1 MTVPRFSFNHRTV
14 RRRAG
19 TVHRGIPGSPGKE
32 TGLGFPVLVYAA
44 LSLIIRTDTHLMNRS
59 GLIITILM
67 SCLAILLWKVVNA
80 PDMEP
85 SWPSKIQ
92 GFSFSP
98 FREGQSPSKRIYPTV
113 EQIDRDLAILAG
125 DVHAVRAYT
134 VEDTL
139 AEIPRLAAARGLNVV
154 LGAWLTPDLERNEE
168 EIARLIKVYHENH
181 RNIIRVLVG
190 NEVILRAD
198 LSVNQMI
205 EYVNTV
211 KKSIK
216 IPVSIAEPWHV
227 WLQYPQLV
235 EHVDFI
241 AVHFLPY
248 WEGIPVDEAVDYC
261 VMRYNEL
268 KQRYP
273 GKEIVISEVGWPSGG
288 RIRQKAVA
296 SPANQAKF
304 LRRFLDV
311 AEKNNYTYYI
321 MEAFDQIWKKEL
333 EGEAGSLWGVY
344 NDDRQPKF
352 EFIQPVIR
360 IPEWRELAAISI
372 VLAVLLLLLLFRDS
386 KGLLDRGRG
395 FLAIIAYGIT
405 TFVVWMVYDFQQQYM
420 TVSTLVVG
428 VVLLFAATGAILV
441 ILAEAH
447 EWAESLWIKKWRRL
461 PQPAPPESVADEAL
475 PMVSI
480 HVPAYNE
487 PPAMMIETINALAA
501 LDYPRF
507 EVLII
512 DNNTKDPA
520 VWEPVAAHCQSLG
533 PRFRFFHVDPLAG
546 FKAGALN
553 YALRQTDP
561 AAGVVA
567 VIDSDYVVEPDWLRA
582 LVPQFADENL
592 AIVQAPQ
599 DYRDGDENAFKAMC
613 LAEYRGFFQIGMVTR
628 NERNAIIQHGTMTM
642 VRRRVLDEVGGW
654 AEWCITED
662 AELGLR
668 IFEKGY
674 AASYVPHSFGKGLMP
689 DTFLDYKKQRFRWA
703 YGSVLILRHHMMAMF
718 GLERTGLTR
727 GQRYHFLAGWLPW
740 FADGINMLFNIL
752 ALGWSWGM
760 ILFSDYLSPPH
771 IAFASLPV
779 MLFFFKSFKMFF
791 LYRSRV
797 TATRLQS
804 LAAGLAGLALSH
816 TIARAMLTGFI
827 TRRIGFFRT
836 PKNAQAN
843 AIVKALG
850 DAREELLFVIA
861 LVLAIIGVMMR
872 KDSDMLDVRIWA
884 SVLAIQAVPYAAS
897 VIVSLISGLPK
908 LPAKLVGVMAPLR
921 GLGGEEK

>member
-1 MTVPRFSFNHRTV
+1 
-14 RRRAG
+14 
-19 TVHRGIPGSPGKE
+19 
-32 TGLGFPVLVYAA
+32 
-44 LSLIIRTDTHLMNRS
+44 MNRS
-59 GLIITILM
+59 GLIITLLM
-67 SCLAILLWKVVNA
+67 GCLAILLWKVVNA

-98 FREGQSPSKRIYPTV
+98 FRAGQSPSKRIYPSI

-125 DVHAVRAYT
+125 DVHAVRSYT
-134 VEDTL
+134 VEDNL
-139 AEIPRLAAARGLNVV
+139 AEIPRLAAARGLNVT
-154 LGAWLTPDLERNEE
+154 LGAWITDDTESNEQ
-168 EIARLIKVYHENH
+168 EIAKLIKVYQENH

-190 NEVILRAD
+190 NEVMLRGEQTAD
-198 LSVNQMI
+198 QMI
-205 EYVNTV
+205 KYVETV
-211 KKSIK
+211 KKSVWA
-216 IPVSIAEPWHV
+216 PVSIAEPWHV
-227 WLQYPQLV
+227 WLQYPKLV

-241 AVHFLPY
+241 AVHLLPY

-321 MEAFDQIWKKEL
+321 MEAFDQIWKKDL

-344 NDDRQPKF
+344 NDARQPKF
-352 EFIQPVIR
+352 EFIKPVIT
-360 IPEWRELAAISI
+360 IPQWRELAAISI
-372 VLAVLLLLLLFRDS
+372 GLAVILLLFLFRDS
-386 KGLLDRGRG
+386 RGLLDRGRG
-395 FLAIIAYGIT
+395 FLAIIAYAIT
-405 TFVVWMVYDFQQQYM
+405 TFAVWMVYDFQQQYM
-420 TVSTLVVG
+420 TASTLLVG

-461 PQPAPPESVADEAL
+461 PQPISLEAVPDDAL
-475 PMVSI
+475 PMVSV

-487 PPAMMIETINALAA
+487 PPDMMIDTINALAA
-501 LDYPRF
+501 LNYPRF

-520 VWEPVAAHCQSLG
+520 VWEPVAAHCQTMG
-533 PRFRFFHVDPLAG
+533 PRFRFFHVDPLSG

-553 YALRQTDP
+553 YALRQTAP
-561 AAGVVA
+561 EAEVVA
-567 VIDSDYVVEPDWLRA
+567 VIDSDYMVEPDWLRA
-582 LVPQFADENL
+582 LVPQFADENM

-599 DYRDGDENAFKAMC
+599 DYRDGEENAFKAMC

-674 AASYVPHSFGKGLMP
+674 AASYTPYSFGKGLMP
-689 DTFLDYKKQRFRWA
+689 DTFLDFKKQRFRWA
-703 YGSVLILRHHMMAMF
+703 YGSVLILRHHMMTMF
-718 GLERTGLTR
+718 GLEPTRLTR

-760 ILFSDYLSPPH
+760 IFFPDYLSPPP
-771 IAFASLPV
+771 IAFASLPA

-797 TATRLQS
+797 IATRRQS

-816 TIARAMLTGFI
+816 TIARAMLTGFL

-843 AIVKALG
+843 AIIKALG

-861 LVLAIIGVMMR
+861 LALAIVGVLLR
-872 KDSDMLDVRIWA
+872 KDSDMLDIRIWT
-884 SVLAIQAVPYAAS
+884 SVLAIQAIPYAAS
-897 VIVSLISGLPK
+897 VLVSLISGMPK
-908 LPAKLVGVMAPLR
+908 LSAKLIGVMAPLR
-921 GLGGEEK
+921 GLKEE

>member
-1 MTVPRFSFNHRTV
+1 
-14 RRRAG
+14 
-19 TVHRGIPGSPGKE
+19 
-32 TGLGFPVLVYAA
+32 
-44 LSLIIRTDTHLMNRS
+44 MNRS
-59 GLIITILM
+59 GLIITIIM
-67 SCLAILLWKVVNA
+67 GCLAVLLWKVVNA
-80 PDMEP
+80 PNMEP
-85 SWPSKIQ
+85 PWPSKIQ

-98 FREGQSPSKRIYPTV
+98 FREGQSPSKQIYPSV
-113 EQIDRDLAILAG
+113 EQIDQDLATLAG

-134 VEDTL
+134 VEDNL

-154 LGAWLTPDLERNEE
+154 LGAWITRDAKRNEE
-168 EIARLIKVYHENH
+168 EVAKLIKIYRENH

-190 NEVILRAD
+190 NEVLLRTD
-198 LSVNQMI
+198 QTVEQMI
-205 EYVNTV
+205 QHIDTA
-211 KKSIK
+211 KKSIWA
-216 IPVSIAEPWHV
+216 PVSTAEPWHI
-227 WLQYPQLV
+227 WLKYPQLV
-235 EHVDFI
+235 EKVDFI
-241 AVHFLPY
+241 AVHLLPY
-248 WEGIPVDEAVDYC
+248 WEGIPIDEAVDYC
-261 VMRYNEL
+261 VMRYKEL
-268 KQRYP
+268 QQAYP
-273 GKEIVISEVGWPSGG
+273 GKEIVISEIGWPSGG
-288 RIRQKAVA
+288 RMRQGAIA
-296 SPANQAKF
+296 SPTNQAKF

-311 AEKNNYTYYI
+311 AEKNHYTYYI
-321 MEAFDQIWKKEL
+321 MEAFDQIWKKDL

-344 NDDRQPKF
+344 NELRQPKF
-352 EFIQPVIR
+352 EFTQPVVR
-360 IPEWRELAAISI
+360 IPHWRELAAISI
-372 VLAVLLLLLLFRDS
+372 ALAVVILLLLFRDS

-395 FLAIIAYGIT
+395 FLALIAYAIT
-405 TFVVWMVYDFQQQYM
+405 TFAVWVVYDFQHQYM

-447 EWAESLWIKKWRRL
+447 EWAESLWTHKWRRL
-461 PQPAPPESVADEAL
+461 PHPAVETIADDEL

-487 PPAMMIETINALAA
+487 PPDMMIQTLDALAA

-520 VWEPVAAHCQSLG
+520 VWEPVAAHCQTLG

-553 YALRQTDP
+553 YALRETSP
-561 AAGVVA
+561 EAEVVA
-567 VIDSDYVVEPDWLRA
+567 VIDSDYIVEPNWLRA
-582 LVPQFADENL
+582 FTPHFAAANM
-592 AIVQAPQ
+592 AIVQGPQ
-599 DYRDGDENAFKAMC
+599 DYRDGDENTFKAMC

-642 VRRRVLDEVGGW
+642 VRRTVLDEVGGW

-674 AASYVPHSFGKGLMP
+674 DACYVPYSFGKGLMP

-718 GLERTGLTR
+718 GLDKTKLTR

-740 FADGINMLFNIL
+740 FADGINMLFNVL
-752 ALGWSWGM
+752 ALAWSCGM
-760 ILFSDYLSPPH
+760 IMFPDYLSPPH
-771 IAFASLPV
+771 IVFACLPV
-779 MLFFFKSFKMFF
+779 VLFFFKSFKMFF
-791 LYRSRV
+791 LYRSRL
-797 TATRLQS
+797 TASRRQS

-827 TRRIGFFRT
+827 TRKIGFFRT

-843 AIVKALG
+843 AFSKALG
-850 DAREELLFVIA
+850 DAREELLFTVA
-861 LVLAIIGVMMR
+861 LCLAIVGVLLR
-872 KDSDMLDVRIWA
+872 KDGDMLDIRIWTLVLGIQAIPYTA
-884 SVLAIQAVPYAAS
+884 SVV
-897 VIVSLISGLPK
+897 VSLISGLPK

-921 GLGGEEK
+921 GMNNDQ